1 MIKATA
7 LLVLL
12 VVPMVVATD
21 YWWYVSTACE
31 NKNPIVDQSTVNPK
45 HFFKT
50 CNYISSSIT
59 LLTQRMFPKTDCG
72 FDDVPGYVNMRA
84 DFALHACAHTSTHS
98 IIILRITFF
107 LTSICFLFLA
117 AIAKVKTLQA
127 ANSSAWPP
135 QVAGDS
141 TTRTAS

>member
-31 NKNPIVDQSTVNPK
+31 IKNAIVDQSTVNPK

-50 CNYISSSIT
+50 CNYISSLYYFY
-59 LLTQRMFPKTDCG
+59 LLKGCFQRQ
-72 FDDVPGYVNMRA
+72 
-84 DFALHACAHTSTHS
+84 
-98 IIILRITFF
+98 I
-107 LTSICFLFLA
+107 A
-117 AIAKVKTLQA
+117 A
-127 ANSSAWPP
+127 
-135 QVAGDS
+135 S
-141 TTRTAS
+141 TTFPGT